1 MPEADGGPK
10 NKRWAVGGTV
20 VLRSGCLCR
29 VAAIFSASYKDGLTG
44 AKSKAWGWSLRCLE
58 HGNRITVWDNGDY
71 SPVAGAPPHQLDV
84 VGPATNA
91 AISKMK
97 RRLER
102 EDDHA

>member
-10 NKRWAVGGTV
+10 NKRWKIGDTV
-20 VLRSGCLCR
+20 ELRSGCLCR
-29 VAAIFSASYKDGLTG
+29 VKGHFSASYKDGVTG
-44 AKSKAWGWSLRCLE
+44 AKSKAWGWSLECLE

-71 SPVAGAPPHQLDV
+71 SPVTGNKHQLDV

-97 RRLER
+97 RRLNQR